1 MCNFSFIFPQNH
13 QIFFH
18 YLLVLIIKTLK
29 KLLKKLNL
37 LILKYI
43 FGLGIKLFTVI
54 WSLRTYCWNS
64 KVDLGLRWEFL
75 HYNLFLNFLYLTH
88 FCIICFNLQYFHIN
102 GVGVGY
108 SCRRSGFPKMGILA
122 DLISHNHIIT

>member
-75 HYNLFLNFLYLTH
+75 HYNLFLNFFLPHSFLYYLFQFTV
-88 FCIICFNLQYFHIN
+88 FSYQW
-102 GVGVGY
+102 
-108 SCRRSGFPKMGILA
+108 
-122 DLISHNHIIT
+122 DLIIVPMLGSLANCKGINSHSYITTN